1 MTSLCGGRVFT
12 LDASLVLHWWLADD
26 KRGKNPKVSKR
37 EECEMI
43 ISIRWR
49 VNL

>member
-1 MTSLCGGRVFT
+1 M
-12 LDASLVLHWWLADD
+12 LDASLILHWWLADD
-26 KRGKNPKVSKR
+26 KRGKNAKASKR

-43 ISIRWR
+43 INIRWR

>member
-1 MTSLCGGRVFT
+1 M
-12 LDASLVLHWWLADD
+12 LDASLVLYQWLADN
-26 KRGKNPKVSKR
+26 KKGENPKASKR

>member
-1 MTSLCGGRVFT
+1 M
-12 LDASLVLHWWLADD
+12 LDASLVHHRWLAND
-26 KRGKNPKVSKR
+26 KREKNPKTIKR
-37 EECEMI
+37 EEYEII